1 MNSFIENRIT
11 PSLTALRSSLT
22 TEDVLAGQKLAR
34 QWLSSPGSKLPGYV
48 YLAAALLRAKNV
60 ERSFPP
66 LTDGRRLANGHRP
79 HAGLILAAEE
89 LCSALTRND
98 EQIAA
103 LPDSLKDFLK
113 KASALV
119 AIAAL
124 ESDFEAA
131 LAQGNTRWAKTHL
144 YTAMH
149 KCPQGPKET
158 TAGHCLSVAQQY
170 RALATRLIHPAWA
183 EKAYVNRTQHLPKW
197 FETWK
202 TQLAS
207 AIENHGGLARTYL
220 EWHDCGKPFC
230 LEYDAQGRA
239 HFPDHA
245 KRSAQLWERVGGSP
259 EVAQL
264 MEQDMDLHTLPPSAM
279 PEFAQRKHAALLLVA
294 ALAAVNAN
302 AKMFGGFESDSFKI
316 KAKQLEARGKRLC
329 AALFDEVNIKA
340 VA

>member
-11 PSLTALRSSLT
+11 PSLTALRSSLS
-22 TEDVLAGQKLAR
+22 TEDVRAGQKLTR
-34 QWLSSPGSKLPGYV
+34 QWLSAPTGKVPGYV
-48 YLAAALLRAKNV
+48 YLAATLLRGRNV

-66 LTDGRRLANGHRP
+66 LTDYRRLDNGHRP

-89 LCSALTRND
+89 LCNAVTRND
-98 EQIAA
+98 VRIES

-113 KASALV
+113 KSATLV

-131 LAQGNTRWAKTHL
+131 LAQGNTQWAKTLL

-149 KCPQGPKET
+149 KCPQGPKES

-170 RALATRLIHPAWA
+170 RALATRLTHPAWA
-183 EKAYVNRTQHLPKW
+183 EKAYASGSQYLPKW

-202 TQLAS
+202 APLA
-207 AIENHGGLARTYL
+207 AAVGNHGGLARTYL

-245 KRSAQLWERVGGSP
+245 SRSAQLWERVGGSP
-259 EVAQL
+259 EVARL

-279 PEFAQRKHAALLLVA
+279 PEFSQRKHAALLLIA

-340 VA
+340 GA